1 MRRAVLLSVVLVLVA
16 CDGAKVIVTP
26 EPEAPPPPTPA
37 QQDAEQHVRAA
48 ARGYAEALTNRD
60 PTAALE
66 WVVPETLTYY
76 DDLRLAALRASR
88 EQLERWDLMSIM
100 LILQLRATI
109 TRDELEAADGRAL
122 FERAVHEGLVGGG
135 VEDVPLDEVWIDPD
149 GLHAEIRVDGEPVVW
164 LRREVDEH
172 WRVDIPEM
180 IRVLGPAVE
189 AMARER
195 IVADGKLRTAYMLI
209 ELSGDASA
217 DVAVLDGP
225 LDSL

>member
-26 EPEAPPPPTPA
+26 EPEASPPPTPA
-37 QQDAEQHVRAA
+37 QQDAEQLVRAA

-60 PTAALE
+60 PSDALE

-76 DDLRLAALRASR
+76 EDLRLAALRATR

-122 FERAVHEGLVGGG
+122 FERAVREGLVGGG
-135 VEDVPLDEVWIDPD
+135 VEEVPLDEVWIDAD
-149 GLHAEIRVDGEPVVW
+149 GSRAEIRVDGEPVVW
-164 LRREVDEH
+164 LHRELDER

-195 IVADGKLRTAYMLI
+195 IVADGKLRTAFMLI

>member
-37 QQDAEQHVRAA
+37 QQDAEQQVRAA
-48 ARGYAEALTNRD
+48 ARGYAEALTDRD

-66 WVVPETLTYY
+66 WVVPQTLTYY
-76 DDLRLAALRASR
+76 DDLRLAALRSSR

-109 TRDELEAADGRAL
+109 TRDELEAADGQAL
-122 FERAVHEGLVGGG
+122 FERAVREGLVGGD
-135 VEDVPLDEVWIDPD
+135 VEAVPLDEVWIDAD
-149 GLHAEIRVDGEPVVW
+149 GSRAEIRVDGEPVVW
-164 LRREVDEH
+164 LRRETDEH